1 MFFKNLQVYRFTR
14 PMEQTVEQ
22 LEKELEKFKFK
33 ACGSQD
39 ISKLG
44 WIFPMVKSGS
54 MYTHTIGKQILICLK
69 KEEKILPAG
78 VIKDQL
84 NERIDEI
91 EEKQG
96 HSLKKKEKEA
106 LKEDIIMQLLPRA
119 FSKKSQIYAWIDQEA
134 DMLYIDTASS
144 KKAEQLIS
152 LLRKTLGTLPVVPI
166 QLKNQSDVIMT
177 DWLNEG
183 NIPVNFALEDEA
195 ELRSALEGGGI
206 IQCKQ
211 QDLLSDEIK
220 HHLSADKFV
229 TKLALNW
236 SERISFIIGE
246 EFAFKRIKFSDVLQ
260 EENDNID
267 KDDFAATFD
276 ADFSLMTGEI
286 KQLIPAVLTA
296 FGGEKSLEN

>member
-14 PMEQTVEQ
+14 PMDQTVEQ
-22 LEKELEKFKFK
+22 LEKELAKFKFK

-44 WIFPMVKSGS
+44 WIFPMKKSGS
-54 MYTHTIGKQILICLK
+54 MYTHTIGKQILLCLK
-69 KEEKILPAG
+69 KEEKLLPAS

-84 NERIDEI
+84 NERIEEI
-91 EEKQG
+91 EIQQG
-96 HSLKKKEKEA
+96 HSLKKKEKEV

-119 FSKKSQIYAWIDQEA
+119 FSKTSLIYAWIDLET
-134 DMLYIDTASS
+134 DMLYIDVASTR
-144 KKAEQLIS
+144 KAEELIS
-152 LLRKTLGTLPVVPI
+152 LLRNTLGSLPVVPI

-177 DWLNEG
+177 DWLTEG
-183 NIPVNFALEDEA
+183 NIPTNFSLEDEA

-220 HHLSADKFV
+220 QHLSSDKFV

-236 SERISFIIGE
+236 SDSISFVLGE
-246 EFAFKRIKFSDVLQ
+246 EFALKRIKFSDVIQ
-260 EENDNID
+260 EQNEDID
-267 KDDFAATFD
+267 KDDFAARFD

-286 KQLIPAVLTA
+286 KKLIPAVLLGL
-296 FGGEKSLEN
+296 GGEKSL